1 MEQYSNASDLAEI
14 ADTDSYGDYM
24 YSNYNY
30 RYRERR
36 DKRSKNTNISC
47 QACGRQYNH
56 HSSLH
61 THIKLYCGKE
71 PNVKCQFC
79 DYTTFQK
86 KHMRSH
92 MLRKHK
98 DMMTTSIVGKIKDA

>member
-1 MEQYSNASDLAEI
+1 MEI
-14 ADTDSYGDYM
+14 ADYNAYEDYI
-24 YSNYNY
+24 YPNQYQN

-47 QACGRQYNH
+47 RACGRQYNH

-71 PNVKCQFC
+71 PNVKCQYC

-98 DMMTTSIVGKIKDA
+98 DMTTKV